1 MRVTSKVD
9 FPAPAA
15 AVWPL
20 LCDSQ
25 MTLPHRC
32 PVFCLGTPRPVQ
44 CRLPDGVGEAGASR
58 ECMAVEGSVQQE
70 ITLWEPPHRLVFR
83 MVGTDL
89 CQRHVCAAV
98 EERFELSSTP
108 SGGTTVTRS
117 THVSMRPGPRRL
129 PTPGVYVGLKS
140 VHRYVFR
147 NWRDTLM
154 IAA

>member
-1 MRVTSKVD
+1 
-9 FPAPAA
+9 
-15 AVWPL
+15 
-20 LCDSQ
+20 
-25 MTLPHRC
+25 
-32 PVFCLGTPRPVQ
+32 
-44 CRLPDGVGEAGASR
+44 
-58 ECMAVEGSVQQE
+58 
-70 ITLWEPPHRLVFR
+70 